1 MDYESLDLTRW
12 CNANAQVLGENAQP
26 ALGAQTFHGLPFQI
40 GGSVDESQPCFLA
53 FGKDLRSK
61 PLWVPIGKTAQRVI
75 FAHRLLETDLPR
87 GGDIGTTVAV
97 YVFHFADG
105 SHERAAIRERFEIS
119 VVPVTWGEGSFRAV
133 PDRKNAVLPR
143 QIGPW
148 EDAGRRQTEVSQ
160 GTPHSYLLWAWKNPF
175 PEKTISAIEI
185 VPTERRFILA
195 AITLGHRDED
205 PFVRTGTQTL
215 KLVLLRAEDASQPF
229 DLSVEVDRGVATYPY
244 PLPTASSE
252 AFLTA
257 ELKGWGEALNTT
269 SSPAYVQVAAIP
281 SATVTVKNGEE
292 VLGSATWEEIEEKK
306 TVEPTPRLRI
316 EVIDSGRNWV
326 RTTILDD
333 ETSRPVPCRIHF
345 RSPEGVPYQPH
356 GHHQH
361 VNSNQGT
368 WHVDVGG
375 DLRLDQISYAYV
387 DGTCEGWLPRGDVIV
402 DAARGFE
409 YEPLRTRVRIEPG
422 QQTLTLRLKRFRN
435 LNAER
440 WFSGDTHVH
449 FLSTLG
455 GQVEARGEDLNVVNL
470 LLSQWGHLF
479 TNTEEFTGQ
488 PNVSAD
494 GRTIVYATQENR
506 QHLLGHMTLLG
517 VKKPIMPWCSD
528 GPAEA
533 ELGGTLEVTMADW
546 ADRCH
551 AQGGTVILPHFPA
564 PNGEPA
570 ALVAAGRVDA
580 VEMLRHQEFNHVEY
594 YRYLNGGYRLP
605 LVGGTDKM
613 TSEVPVGLYRTYV
626 HIPTDQEFTYDTW
639 CRNLAAGRTF
649 LSSGPL
655 LRFQVNGHNLGD
667 TVQLPGNGGTVEVE
681 AEAESIF
688 PIHTL
693 QIIQQGR
700 VVAQTEEARG
710 TRRLPL
716 KTKLTIKSHTWLAAR
731 VSGPGYFRS
740 LSHHDVWHR
749 GIFAHTS
756 PIYVAVGGEW
766 SLFDLKT
773 AQYMLT
779 MIDGALTYIREL
791 SPQYRPGTVT
801 HHHGEADHQAY
812 LERPFREAREAIHRR
827 MHALGIAH

>member
-693 QIIQQGR
+693 QIIQQG
-700 VVAQTEEARG
+700 
-710 TRRLPL
+710 
-716 KTKLTIKSHTWLAAR
+716 
-731 VSGPGYFRS
+731 
-740 LSHHDVWHR
+740 
-749 GIFAHTS
+749 
-756 PIYVAVGGEW
+756 
-766 SLFDLKT
+766 
-773 AQYMLT
+773 
-779 MIDGALTYIREL
+779 
-791 SPQYRPGTVT
+791 
-801 HHHGEADHQAY
+801 
-812 LERPFREAREAIHRR
+812 
-827 MHALGIAH
+827 